1 MLFSDLGLAEPIL
14 RAVAAEGYT
23 VATPIQTEAIP
34 HVLAGRDLLG
44 CAQTGTGKTA
54 AFALPILHRLSDAA
68 PGHDHAAAPHTTHKS
83 TRRGPHGTDRTPRCL
98 VLCPTR
104 ELAAQIHES
113 FRAYGRHVHLKSAVI
128 YGGVSQNPQVA
139 HLRAGLDVLIATPGR
154 LMDLMEQ
161 GHVDLGRVQMLVLD
175 EADRMLD
182 MGFIP
187 DIKRITRALPAK
199 RQTLLFSATMPG
211 PIRRL
216 AHDLLHDPVNI
227 EVTPDAPTVVRVAQ
241 SVYHVES
248 TAKTALLAKLLESG
262 GLSRTIVF
270 TRTKHRADRLSKYLC
285 KIGATSEAIHGDK
298 SQGARDR
305 ALKAFRDG
313 KVGVLVATD
322 IAARGIDIDDISHV
336 VNFDLPRDPESY
348 VHRIGRT
355 ARAGASGCAVSFCG
369 YEERSLLTAIE
380 GFVRAKISVE
390 RTPALPREASPRGGG
405 EDESRRDHHAPA
417 PRHAARPAAQAVASA
432 PRKGHTPHPAGPYAG
447 VASGRSR
454 SHAKPSRPRRRR

>member
-23 VATPIQTEAIP
+23 VATPIQTQAIP

-54 AFALPILHRLSDAA
+54 AFALPILHRLSEGAS
-68 PGHDHAAAPHTTHKS
+68 GHDHAARPHASHPS
-83 TRRGPHGTDRTPRCL
+83 TRRAPHVTNRTPRCL

-113 FRAYGRHVHLKSAVI
+113 FRAYGRHAHLKAAVI
-128 YGGVSQNPQVA
+128 YGGVGQNPQVA
-139 HLRAGLDVLIATPGR
+139 HLRAGVDILIATPGR

-161 GHVDLGRVQMLVLD
+161 GHVDLGRVQTLVLD

-187 DIKRITRALPAK
+187 DIRRITRALPVPGAGG

-211 PIRRL
+211 AIRKL
-216 AHDLLHDPVNI
+216 AHDLLRDPVSV
-227 EVTPDAPTVVRVAQ
+227 EVAAQTPAAERVAQ

-248 TAKTALLAKLLESG
+248 TAKTTLLAKLIESG

-270 TRTKHRADRLSKYLC
+270 TRTKHRADRLAKYLC
-285 KIGATSEAIHGDK
+285 KMGAASEAIHGDK
-298 SQGARDR
+298 SQNARDR

-355 ARAGASGCAVSFCG
+355 ARAGASGQAVSFCG
-369 YEERSLLTAIE
+369 YEEKPLLKAIE
-380 GFVRAKISVE
+380 GFVRVKIRVE
-390 RTPALPREASPRGGG
+390 PTPNLPRESAGREGAAPSPGQGHHPPRPTT
-405 EDESRRDHHAPA
+405 RRTDP
-417 PRHAARPAAQAVASA
+417 AQA
-432 PRKGHTPHPAGPYAG
+432 GPAR
-447 VASGRSR
+447 VRSR
-454 SHAKPSRPRRRR
+454 SHHSGGHAAPAVRHGGRGERLYF